1 MNANFEYLCYGLMA
15 AWLIVT
21 FYVILL
27 GLRESKLRQR
37 TGSRAPDGRAAREI
51 VYWRLPREFLRHVRQ
66 HITHHRQRR
75 NAFPEIV
82 GIHFVQRIRLSMMP
96 IEIVQPD

>member
-27 GLRESKLRQR
+27 GLRESKLQR
-37 TGSRAPDGRAAREI
+37 ELAR
-51 VYWRLPREFLRHVRQ
+51 VRQ
-66 HITHHRQRR
+66 MVETHTKSS
-75 NAFPEIV
+75 V
-82 GIHFVQRIRLSMMP
+82 
-96 IEIVQPD
+96 